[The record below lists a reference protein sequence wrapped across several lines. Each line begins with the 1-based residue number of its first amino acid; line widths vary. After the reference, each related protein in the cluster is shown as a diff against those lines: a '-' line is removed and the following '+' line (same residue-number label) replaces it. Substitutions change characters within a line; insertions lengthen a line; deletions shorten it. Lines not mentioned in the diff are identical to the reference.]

1 MTKNINYVSHKKSSK
16 KVNGKPQLPSPGD
29 LVLGEIAINFAKD
42 VETLSIK
49 NESGTVVTF
58 SSDNYYTEQKLG
70 SGFTGA
76 NSARTVTEVIE
87 HDEEVTAA
95 ALNNLNDIKLDV
107 TSYTPVDLTNYYT
120 KDETSGKTEISN
132 ALGSKVNSATFTAH
146 TADTNAHLSGSE
158 KENLDA
164 LATNIAAISGI
175 TSQDIDNWNSGA
187 GVDLSNYYK
196 KFETSGATELS
207 TEFSNKASQSD
218 LNALSGTVT
227 GHTANTTIHVTSA
240 DKTAWNAKTDSSAF
254 TAHTASTVHM
264 NASEKENL
272 DSLATNIATISG
284 ITSEKASNWDTA
296 YFNNH
301 THTNKSYL
309 DGITGSVGTMAYQNT
324 SSYSSATEVNTA
336 LGNKANTSDIPS
348 VTPYADSVKYN
359 PTSKEVEFYH
369 GTTAG
374 TMVFSYDASP
384 FLIDGMVQDV
394 KVTGVTSGDVTVTCL
409 VISFNTDAGKQNI
422 NIPISQ
428 IFDASNYYT
437 KSETSG
443 KTELSTAFSN
453 KLDKSDFNTYSGGV
467 DTAISNKASQS
478 DLNTLSG
485 TVTSHTSN
493 NTIHVTSDDKTKWN
507 KVDNKQDSSGMT
519 AYTLTSTTNTLSGTV
534 TAHTA
539 DTSIHFTTGD
549 VQTQIDNSISGK
561 VDTST
566 FNTHT
571 GSSVHMTTTEK
582 TNLDS
587 LATNIATISGITSTK
602 VGNWDTA
609 YTNNHTHS
617 NKSALDSITGN
628 VGTMAYEN
636 KNSYSSAT
644 EVNTA
649 LAGKAATATTLAG
662 YGITDAY
669 TKAQTSGASEISS
682 ALSYKASQSDLNA
695 ISATVTS
702 HTASINDL
710 SGQSETIA
718 AAINDLDDKKADS
731 VEVFSSIATKAN
743 KSDIDDLIKQS
754 ETISAALNY
763 LNDEKL
769 DYLDFFDYTSQMKS
783 ALESIEDEIEDLSRT
798 VVMDITT
805 TDARGYGESTP
816 TLAQYTGNKSNLN
829 GILSHFKLGW
839 FNSGG
844 TLVQECAPGRIS
856 AARDGSEIA
865 INGSN
870 GDLMVY
876 VDTDIYRDRATVS
889 GLTVNGSTA
898 TTHNV
903 IGLGLAPHQIG
914 GSVAKKFS
922 PFGFTPHCAK
932 YSNSKGYSYY
942 DGGNVQTSINS
953 LTSSV
958 NALNKGG
965 GYMGLYY
972 EFYEIWLIAMYL
984 ELGTLDFTQDTLF
997 GYGCTNYTPTASN
1010 WFSDVNAGGGGC
1022 MYSGNTYG
1030 SFWTNTVSS
1039 YNFAEMLEA
1048 QRIMDGVV
1056 KADLVD
1062 SMGGTVMMTY
1072 DSNGNVVLAPEADPS
1087 SWANSTGMT
1096 EGKKYFTV
1104 KNVPGCQ
1111 GLGDGVMTGVV
1122 NIYVKGTDRIR
1133 KYSHPIYRGVDLLSG
1148 FFVQL
1153 EGLHYVVKHTGTTA
1167 SLAQSQELFYCES
1180 WLDVPTDTS
1189 VYTNANSIVTAD
1201 TAEGLTDDPVLVATY
1216 KNAGAFP
1223 TGSDGWGKETD
1234 YNISLFAHRIT
1245 GGAQH
1250 TYECGHIWYR
1260 GTSWSSPAGT
1270 DSNGWLTKNA
1280 KSANASVVGCAAHAA
1295 LAGRTLDA
1303 YSSVAHSNDNYAGG
1317 FAHPQIKVK

>member
-1 MTKNINYVSHKKSSK
+1 MARFRYKHIQSTVEDRVPSS
-16 KVNGKPQLPSPGD
+16 L
-29 LVLGEIAINFAKD
+29 LEGEIAVNRFAGKEKLFIKNASGDVVSFSSDSAIDGKLAEKLNVSDFNAYSGAVDTTINSKASEND
-42 VETLSIK
+42 LETLS
-49 NESGTVVTF
+49 GTVTAHTA
-58 SSDNYYTEQKLG
+58 STNIHLTSAEKTNLDSL
-70 SGFTGA
+70 TGA
-76 NSARTVTEVIE
+76 VGTMAYENA
-87 HDEEVTAA
+87 
-95 ALNNLNDIKLDV
+95 
-107 TSYTPVDLTNYYT
+107 TNYYT
-120 KDETSGKTEISN
+120 KSETSGKTEISN
-132 ALGSKVNSATFTAH
+132 ALSTKVNSATYTAH
-146 TADTNAHLSGSE
+146 TADTSAHFSG
-158 KENLDA
+158 N
-164 LATNIAAISGI
+164 
-175 TSQDIDNWNSGA
+175 
-187 GVDLSNYYK
+187 
-196 KFETSGATELS
+196 
-207 TEFSNKASQSD
+207 
-218 LNALSGTVT
+218 
-227 GHTANTTIHVTSA
+227 
-240 DKTAWNAKTDSSAF
+240 
-254 TAHTASTVHM
+254 
-264 NASEKENL
+264 EKENL
-272 DSLATNIATISG
+272 DSLATNIAAISG
-284 ITSEKASNWDTA
+284 ITAEKVTSWDNASSDS
-296 YFNNH
+296 H
-301 THTNKSYL
+301 THSNKSAL
-309 DGITGSVGTMAYQNT
+309 DSITGSVGTMAYQNT
-324 SSYSSATEVNTA
+324 SSYSSATQVNTALSGKSDTGHTHDDRYYTESELTGSSTSVVVAKAASATTAASAAVANSVALSNVTGADDLKAIEVLDGTSGLLKKTAANTWSLDTNSYSTTAVAVTGATYNEANKTIDLKNAAGAVVSTVDATAFIKDGMIESVTLQTKSGTTYLVISWNTDAGIETTELNIGDLFETDNYYTKNELTDSSTSVVVAKASSASTAANADSVALSNVTGADDLRAIEALDGTSGILKKTAANTWSLDTTSYSSATEVNTA
-336 LGNKANTSDIPS
+336 LGD
-348 VTPYADSVKYN
+348 
-359 PTSKEVEFYH
+359 
-369 GTTAG
+369 
-374 TMVFSYDASP
+374 
-384 FLIDGMVQDV
+384 
-394 KVTGVTSGDVTVTCL
+394 
-409 VISFNTDAGKQNI
+409 
-422 NIPISQ
+422 
-428 IFDASNYYT
+428 
-437 KSETSG
+437 
-443 KTELSTAFSN
+443 
-453 KLDKSDFNTYSGGV
+453 KLDKSDFNTYSGAV
-467 DTAISNKASQS
+467 DTAINSKASQS

-485 TVTSHTSN
+485 TVT
-493 NTIHVTSDDKTKWN
+493 
-507 KVDNKQDSSGMT
+507 G
-519 AYTLTSTTNTLSGTV
+519 
-534 TAHTA
+534 HTA
-539 DTSIHFTTGD
+539 NTSIHL
-549 VQTQIDNSISGK
+549 
-561 VDTST
+561 TS
-566 FNTHT
+566 
-571 GSSVHMTTTEK
+571 TEK
-582 TNLDS
+582 TNIDS
-587 LATNIATISGITSTK
+587 LATNIAAISGITSTK
-602 VGNWDTA
+602 VTNWDAAYGKVSGITA
-609 YTNNHTHS
+609 STAAINS
-617 NKSALDSITGN
+617 LTGA

-644 EVNTA
+644 EVNSA

-669 TKAQTSGASEISS
+669 TKEQTSGASEIAT

-710 SGQSETIA
+710 SGQSETIS
-718 AAINDLDDKKADS
+718 AAINDLDNKKADS
-731 VEVFSSIATKAN
+731 VEVFSSIATKAS
-743 KSDIDDLIKQS
+743 KPDVDDLIKQS

-769 DYLDFFDYTSQMKS
+769 DYVDFFDYTSQMKS

-798 VVMDITT
+798 VVMSITT

-816 TLAQYTGNKSNLN
+816 TLASYTGNKSNLN

-932 YSNSKGYSYY
+932 YSNGKGYSYY

-953 LTSSV
+953 LASSV

-1022 MYSGNTYG
+1022 MYTGNTYG

-1096 EGKKYFTV
+1096 ENKKYFTV

-1216 KNAGAFP
+1216 RNAGAFP
-1223 TGSDGWGKETD
+1223 TGSDGWGRETD
-1234 YNISLFAHRIT
+1234 YNISLFAHRTI

-1270 DSNGWLTKNA
+1270 DSNGWLKSNA
-1280 KSANASVVGCAAHAA
+1280 KSANASVVGCNANVAY
-1295 LAGRTLDA
+1295 AGRTLA
-1303 YSSVAHSNDNYAGG
+1303 ACNSVANSIDHYAGG

>member
-1 MTKNINYVSHKKSSK
+1 MAENIKRHITHIKS
-16 KVNGKPQLPSPGD
+16 KVVESSNPKLPTASQIEY
-29 LVLGEIAINFAKD
+29 GEIAVNYAKGY
-42 VETLSIK
+42 ETISIK
-49 NESGTVVTF
+49 NESGDVVTF
-58 SSDNYYTEQKLG
+58 SEDKNIGKKGKLTGYAKASSASAVATGDTINTAIGKLEKALDSKQPSG
-70 SGFTGA
+70 SYVTTSRKVSTASGLTGGGDL
-76 NSARTVTEVIE
+76 SADRTIGLVATGTSGTYGPTADVTGSNNTTIKVPQITTDAYGRVTSVTER
-87 HDEEVTAA
+87 T
-95 ALNNLNDIKLDV
+95 
-107 TSYTPVDLTNYYT
+107 LTNKNSTYT
-120 KDETSGKTEISN
+120 VNNGKLS
-132 ALGSKVNSATFTAH
+132 LKVNGTEVSSFTA
-146 TADTNAHLSGSE
+146 NQS
-158 KENLDA
+158 
-164 LATNIAAISGI
+164 AAS
-175 TSQDIDNWNSGA
+175 T
-187 GVDLSNYYK
+187 
-196 KFETSGATELS
+196 FEITSGASVGDGTIKVNGTS
-207 TEFSNKASQSD
+207 MTVYTHPTTVGNKHIP
-218 LNALSGTVT
+218 SG
-227 GHTANTTIHVTSA
+227 G
-240 DKTAWNAKTDSSAF
+240 
-254 TAHTASTVHM
+254 
-264 NASEKENL
+264 
-272 DSLATNIATISG
+272 ATNQFLGWDSDGTA
-284 ITSEKASNWDTA
+284 KWVSN
-296 YFNNH
+296 
-301 THTNKSYL
+301 
-309 DGITGSVGTMAYQNT
+309 
-324 SSYSSATEVNTA
+324 
-336 LGNKANTSDIPS
+336 P
-348 VTPYADSVKYN
+348 
-359 PTSKEVEFYH
+359 
-369 GTTAG
+369 
-374 TMVFSYDASP
+374 
-384 FLIDGMVQDV
+384 
-394 KVTGVTSGDVTVTCL
+394 
-409 VISFNTDAGKQNI
+409 NTD
-422 NIPISQ
+422 
-428 IFDASNYYT
+428 
-437 KSETSG
+437 
-443 KTELSTAFSN
+443 
-453 KLDKSDFNTYSGGV
+453 
-467 DTAISNKASQS
+467 
-478 DLNTLSG
+478 
-485 TVTSHTSN
+485 
-493 NTIHVTSDDKTKWN
+493 
-507 KVDNKQDSSGMT
+507 
-519 AYTLTSTTNTLSGTV
+519 
-534 TAHTA
+534 
-539 DTSIHFTTGD
+539 
-549 VQTQIDNSISGK
+549 
-561 VDTST
+561 
-566 FNTHT
+566 
-571 GSSVHMTTTEK
+571 
-582 TNLDS
+582 
-587 LATNIATISGITSTK
+587 
-602 VGNWDTA
+602 
-609 YTNNHTHS
+609 
-617 NKSALDSITGN
+617 
-628 VGTMAYEN
+628 
-636 KNSYSSAT
+636 
-644 EVNTA
+644 
-649 LAGKAATATTLAG
+649 TATTLNGHYTPASSTTITKNASSTTNATWG
-662 YGITDAY
+662 SSDFVTGITLYKDAKGHITDMAVSSLQLPTPETY
-669 TKAQTSGASEISS
+669 SVVTTSKAGLAPVMTTTANTIATQTSEFVLTTTSGGTPTWRKLPTTAFSGGINYS
-682 ALSYKASQSDLNA
+682 AGSFLDLNGTTFSAKTGTTSSTLARGDHDHDSVYAKITDTEEMEQTLTAA
-695 ISATVTS
+695 ITDIDSRAADKEAVNS
-702 HTASINDL
+702 LAERVRILENESSDYTASINDL
-710 SGQSETIA
+710 SGQSETIS
-718 AAINDLDDKKADS
+718 AAINDLDNKKADS
-731 VEVFSSIATKAN
+731 VEVFSSLATKAN
-743 KSDIDDLIKQS
+743 KSDINDLETDVDDLIKQS

-769 DYLDFFDYTSQMKS
+769 DYVDFFDYTSQMKS

-798 VVMDITT
+798 VVMSITT

-1030 SFWTNTVSS
+1030 SFWSNTVSS

-1096 EGKKYFTV
+1096 EDKKYFTV

-1216 KNAGAFP
+1216 RNAGAFP

-1234 YNISLFAHRIT
+1234 YNISLFAHRTT

-1280 KSANASVVGCAAHAA
+1280 KSANASVVGCHASFA
-1295 LAGRTLDA
+1295 NAGRTLNADH
-1303 YSSVAHSNDNYAGG
+1303 SVADSHGSFAGG